1 MVRKQISFSTSD
13 AKKGTDNTLEQPID
27 AASQLLSIGIS
38 SLPTTSV
45 ELIADT
51 QRNIEPVVTLLNAR
65 VSALAAN
72 HSMERVAPLG
82 LGQPWM
88 AAVGAWVNGLSKHVS
103 ALAQTSS
110 QDLVLTIS
118 TPMVIGFALGI
129 MALLLVVV
137 IVYATSGRTDSAC
150 GRTDSGL
157 RWRKPVFAPA
167 SDSETPGSSDGTDS
181 AKSFQF
187 VAAESVRP
195 SVAGMT
201 PVGSEEVCLSASMA
215 DSLSG
220 LPMEKN
226 ESNELLV
233 TMSGHRRDRRKLFR
247 GATDELKEKMLN
259 VHSRQLEARGNPEVA
274 SRTSADEG
282 KRKKHTSSEWPM
294 SFGPSLGELC
304 TIDSGNVSTFD
315 SSMEANVIEQKKKM
329 QEKAAAFA
337 QLSLPVAPQMDDEDG
352 GV

>member
-1 MVRKQISFSTSD
+1 MVRKQASFGTSD
-13 AKKGTDNTLEQPID
+13 AKKSTDNALEQPID

-38 SLPTTSV
+38 SLPTTSI
-45 ELIADT
+45 ELAADT

-88 AAVGAWVNGLSKHVS
+88 AAAGAWVNGLPKHIS

-129 MALLLVVV
+129 VASLLVVV

-167 SDSETPGSSDGTDS
+167 SDSDTPGSSDGTDS
-181 AKSFQF
+181 EKSFQF
-187 VAAESVRP
+187 VATESARP
-195 SVAGMT
+195 SVAGMN
-201 PVGSEEVCLSASMA
+201 PMGSEKSGLRASMA
-215 DSLSG
+215 DSLTG

-226 ESNELLV
+226 ASNEMLV
-233 TMSGHRRDRRKLFR
+233 TMSGHQRERRKLFR

-259 VHSRQLEARGNPEVA
+259 VHSRQLEARGNPEMVSHI
-274 SRTSADEG
+274 SR
-282 KRKKHTSSEWPM
+282 
-294 SFGPSLGELC
+294 
-304 TIDSGNVSTFD
+304 
-315 SSMEANVIEQKKKM
+315 
-329 QEKAAAFA
+329 
-337 QLSLPVAPQMDDEDG
+337 
-352 GV
+352 